1 MNKLYYLFMGI
12 LFITIMNSCSNEDV
26 VPSIESHSWAEDI
39 ILQKRSTSVPKAKNM
54 PFRAINKKQ
63 TRSYVGN
70 NDMIGDSEILLGYS
84 YTVGNSIVG
93 SIENV
98 KFPVLDLNKIK
109 TKYST
114 SITRKQLNS
123 TGNYA
128 FSYNGMSRYE
138 TNSQVSRTVKAG
150 FSLNLGLFK
159 IGREKKMTELFKT
172 SFSSESNC
180 VYGELNLEIKGSQ
193 YELLTTAAK
202 RKIYARECLSE
213 IFTEELWEILLRYM
227 DRLF

>member
-84 YTVGNSIVG
+84 YTSWEFNSW
-93 SIENV
+93 
-98 KFPVLDLNKIK
+98 F
-109 TKYST
+109 Y
-114 SITRKQLNS
+114 RK
-123 TGNYA
+123 
-128 FSYNGMSRYE
+128 R
-138 TNSQVSRTVKAG
+138 
-150 FSLNLGLFK
+150 
-159 IGREKKMTELFKT
+159 
-172 SFSSESNC
+172 
-180 VYGELNLEIKGSQ
+180 
-193 YELLTTAAK
+193 
-202 RKIYARECLSE
+202 
-213 IFTEELWEILLRYM
+213 
-227 DRLF
+227 